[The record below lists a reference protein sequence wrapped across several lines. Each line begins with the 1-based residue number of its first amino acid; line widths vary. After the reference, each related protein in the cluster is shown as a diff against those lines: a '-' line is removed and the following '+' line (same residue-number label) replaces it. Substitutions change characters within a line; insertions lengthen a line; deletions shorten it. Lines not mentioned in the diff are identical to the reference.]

1 TINSTVYSQT
11 ANNASYLGTVVASS
25 YANTTNT
32 SATNITAGTL
42 PWAQAPSGTVNTAGN
57 FTLAGNITFNA
68 NAIFGNTISANGSIG
83 TAGQVLTS
91 PGAGANAYWT
101 SNVTVNNA
109 NYLGTVVASS
119 YANTTNTSATN
130 ITAGTLPWGQAPSG
144 TVNTAGNFTL
154 AGNITYS
161 ANVIL
166 QSTLSANGGVGTSGQ
181 LLTSNGTTGA
191 PYWST
196 VSSGAVG
203 TTTQIAYNKAGTES
217 GDANL
222 LWYTANGTLVVANG
236 IIVGLTTNTS
246 INTTAYSGTA
256 NNASYLGG
264 TIASSYASTSNTSA
278 TNITTGTLPWGQAPS
293 GTVNTVGNFT
303 LAGNT
308 TFSANT
314 IITKTVA
321 VNGSVGILGQALI
334 SGGSSTNAYWGTAA
348 ASGPIGSTTQI
359 AFNNAGTESGDANLL
374 WYTANGT
381 VVIANGFILGAAA
394 NEVTVNT
401 TTIQIGNATIFSTVN
416 STIFSQTANNASYL
430 GGTIAS
436 TYASTSNTSAT
447 NITA

>member
-1 TINSTVYSQT
+1 
-11 ANNASYLGTVVASS
+11 
-25 YANTTNT
+25 
-32 SATNITAGTL
+32 
-42 PWAQAPSGTVNTAGN
+42 
-57 FTLAGNITFNA
+57 
-68 NAIFGNTISANGSIG
+68 
-83 TAGQVLTS
+83 
-91 PGAGANAYWT
+91 
-101 SNVTVNNA
+101 
-109 NYLGTVVASS
+109 
-119 YANTTNTSATN
+119 
-130 ITAGTLPWGQAPSG
+130 
-144 TVNTAGNFTL
+144 GNFTL

-256 NNASYLGG
+256 NNANYLGG
-264 TIASSYASTSNTSA
+264 TIASTYASTSNTSA
-278 TNITTGTLPWGQAPS
+278 TNITAGTLPWGQAPS
-293 GTVNTVGNFT
+293 GTVNNSGNFT
-303 LAGNT
+303 MAGNI
-308 TFSANT
+308 TFNANT

>member
-1 TINSTVYSQT
+1 
-11 ANNASYLGTVVASS
+11 
-25 YANTTNT
+25 
-32 SATNITAGTL
+32 
-42 PWAQAPSGTVNTAGN
+42 
-57 FTLAGNITFNA
+57 
-68 NAIFGNTISANGSIG
+68 
-83 TAGQVLTS
+83 
-91 PGAGANAYWT
+91 
-101 SNVTVNNA
+101 
-109 NYLGTVVASS
+109 
-119 YANTTNTSATN
+119 
-130 ITAGTLPWGQAPSG
+130 
-144 TVNTAGNFTL
+144 GNFTL

-256 NNASYLGG
+256 NNANYLGG

-308 TFSANT
+308 TFSANVT
-314 IITKTVA
+314 LTGLNIVA
-321 VNGSVGILGQALI
+321 NGGVGTAGQALL
-334 SGGSSTNAYWGTAA
+334 SGVAGGGAT
-348 ASGPIGSTTQI
+348 GSTTQI
-359 AFNNAGTESGDANLL
+359 AFNNGGTEAGDANLTWQTTNSL
-374 WYTANGT
+374 LSIASGTANVQINATSISVANSTQNT
-381 VVIANGFILGAAA
+381 VITPTSITINNAVVPILG
-394 NEVTVNT
+394 
-401 TTIQIGNATIFSTVN
+401 QI
-416 STIFSQTANNASYL
+416 
-430 GGTIAS
+430 
-436 TYASTSNTSAT
+436 YALSVGWAL
-447 NITA
+447 